1 MLATVCVCVCRFYRF
16 LFAHTKLCCVHYFQW
31 FSWVFSNLPEKL
43 LFFSP
48 IENYVNAPKQ
58 ASKQIII
65 IMNDESICLKIWKNI
80 NFINFK
86 RHSFYELNLKGGKF
100 AFWGQKA
107 LMFLKISKLLHLRD
121 ICEYFSIFFSCNA
134 KL

>member
-1 MLATVCVCVCRFYRF
+1 MQLCVCVFVVFIVFCSPTQNSVVFIISNGF
-16 LFAHTKLCCVHYFQW
+16 SEFSQICQKNCC
-31 FSWVFSNLPEKL
+31 
-43 LFFSP
+43 FFHPLRIMSTR
-48 IENYVNAPKQ
+48 Q
-58 ASKQIII
+58 SKQIII

-107 LMFLKISKLLHLRD
+107 LMFFIISKLLHLRD
-121 ICEYFSIFFSCNA
+121 ICEYFSIFFSCDA